1 MGIGV
6 HPRLRIGDLDQ
17 AKHLNG
23 LFACLFFAQPLV
35 QTDRLADLIA
45 HGKYRI
51 QRGHGLL
58 KDHGN
63 LVAANFTHLLV
74 AQFEKIMPAIA
85 NLAADDLSRRRRDQP
100 HNRKRRDTLAT
111 TGLADES
118 EGLPFRYVKTDTVNC
133 PQFAFR
139 CKKGSLKILHLNEI
153 SHDYFANVLNISRIQ
168 YTTDR
173 ITHSIE
179 YQDYQYNP
187 ESRWARYFS
196 AKTVVTN
203 LT

>member
-35 QTDRLADLIA
+35 QTDRLTDLIA
-45 HGKYRI
+45 HGKYRV

-74 AQFEKIMPAIA
+74 AQLEEIVPAIA
-85 NLAADDLSRRRRDQP
+85 NLAADDLSRWRRDQP
-100 HNRKRRDTLAT
+100 HDRKRCDTLAT
-111 TGLADES
+111 TGLANES
-118 EGLPFRYVKTDTVNC
+118 EGPPFRYVKTDAVNC
-133 PQFAFR
+133 PYFAFR
-139 CKKGSLKILHLNEI
+139 CKKRGLKILDLNEI
-153 SHDYFANVLNISRIQ
+153 GHGLEINV
-168 YTTDR
+168 
-173 ITHSIE
+173 E
-179 YQDYQYNP
+179 A
-187 ESRWARYFS
+187 E
-196 AKTVVTN
+196 N
-203 LT
+203 LIGNLPCQEN